1 MPCPPYKYF
10 NYKVDDPDEL
20 PRPKLEA
27 INGTCA
33 SVRLDSLISL
43 AFKASRSSMVSYIEG
58 GQVFVNG
65 KLITS
70 NGYEPKEG
78 DIISVRGKGRFIF
91 DGMSHQTKREDAV
104 SAFYVIYNYSIVIY
118 NT

>member
-1 MPCPPYKYF
+1 MTDFFLDNLCRVRHT
-10 NYKVDDPDEL
+10 NILITKVDDPDEL

-58 GQVFVNG
+58 GQVLSMEN
-65 KLITS
+65 
-70 NGYEPKEG
+70 
-78 DIISVRGKGRFIF
+78 
-91 DGMSHQTKREDAV
+91 
-104 SAFYVIYNYSIVIY
+104 
-118 NT
+118 